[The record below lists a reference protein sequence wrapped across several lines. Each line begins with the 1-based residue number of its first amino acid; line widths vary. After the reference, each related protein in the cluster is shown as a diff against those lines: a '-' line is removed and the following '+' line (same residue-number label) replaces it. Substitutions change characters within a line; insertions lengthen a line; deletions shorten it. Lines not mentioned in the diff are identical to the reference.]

1 MPLQHGNKRY
11 MQVLLD
17 SARYAILEKQATKL
31 NVRVTALARQVVYEW
46 LVQNAD
52 PGDYEEA
59 AAKDQEQWLTSVRN
73 RIAGKKAKKLDM

>member
-17 SARYAILEKQATKL
+17 NARYAILESQATKL
-31 NVRVTALARQVVYEW
+31 NIRVTALARQVVYEW
-46 LVQNAD
+46 LEKNAD
-52 PGDYEEA
+52 PGEYIEA
-59 AAKDQEQWLTSVRN
+59 ALKDQEQWIASVRN